1 MTRKR
6 SRKQSGR
13 LNGKNY
19 NQEISSDYR
28 AQPHKYSQK
37 NKQKLRIDPARR
49 DFQDRLS
56 AEFDTSIQRLT
67 PIKRKIEMTDHLIDQ
82 IVYKLYG
89 LTKDEIKIVEE
100 SFEE

>member
-28 AQPHKYSQK
+28 GQPHKYPQK
-37 NKQKLRIDPARR
+37 NKQKLQIDPARR

-56 AEFDTSIQRLT
+56 AESDNSILRLT
-67 PIKRKIEMTDHLIDQ
+67 PIERKIEMTDHVIDH
-82 IVYKLYG
+82 IVYELYV
-89 LTKDEIKIVEE
+89 LTEEEIKTMEG
-100 SFEE
+100 S